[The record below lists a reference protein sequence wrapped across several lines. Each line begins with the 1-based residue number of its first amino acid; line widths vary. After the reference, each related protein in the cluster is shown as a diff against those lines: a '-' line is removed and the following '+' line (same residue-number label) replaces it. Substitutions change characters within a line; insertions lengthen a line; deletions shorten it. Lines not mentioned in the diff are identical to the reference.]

1 MLNSDCK
8 YRDLV
13 NCELLSELPLHA
25 PNVNKFSE
33 SMLQKPWKNGT
44 VCSIDET
51 SKIDFY
57 MCVTYLQNHK
67 DFFFSSQS
75 VQLEFFV
82 SCTSGSINVSSHMID

>member
-67 DFFFSSQS
+67 DFFSVPKVFSWNFLL
-75 VQLEFFV
+75 VVHLEA
-82 SCTSGSINVSSHMID
+82 